1 MRPALN
7 TWRRIL
13 PLTFLLCLGAPATGY
28 AAEGNTPVGELFDQA
43 QAAFAKGDKQA
54 AYTAYLKAWGLQ
66 KSYDIAGN
74 LGNVELRLG
83 KHRDAAE
90 HLSYGVT
97 NFPPTGE
104 PSLLRV
110 MKQKLAETQKE
121 IGRVTV
127 RVSVAGVRVRVN
139 GREVGISPLS
149 EEAYVEPGEVVVE
162 GELAGCEP
170 ARMVGRVGK
179 GEAVEMKVVMI
190 ESKKPNFGILIAGGA
205 VTVAGLGAGIGLLV
219 AGNSKIVD
227 ADEERASF
235 QKSGLACPNAAI
247 ATQCKS
253 VRETLSSASTLHNA
267 SVGMFIG
274 ANVVNLATIVL
285 MLSPLGKTAG
295 VPKAGRTRLVPVV
308 GGSLNGILISGSF

>member
-43 QAAFAKGDKQA
+43 QAAFAKGDKQG

-110 MKQKLAETQKE
+110 MKQKLAEAQKE

-127 RVSVAGVRVRVN
+127 RVTVAGVRVRVN

-162 GELAGCEP
+162 GELAGYEP

-179 GEAVEMKVVMI
+179 GEA
-190 ESKKPNFGILIAGGA
+190 KPG
-205 VTVAGLGAGIGLLV
+205 
-219 AGNSKIVD
+219 
-227 ADEERASF
+227 
-235 QKSGLACPNAAI
+235 
-247 ATQCKS
+247 
-253 VRETLSSASTLHNA
+253 
-267 SVGMFIG
+267 
-274 ANVVNLATIVL
+274 
-285 MLSPLGKTAG
+285 
-295 VPKAGRTRLVPVV
+295 
-308 GGSLNGILISGSF
+308 